1 MPGLNRL
8 SGVLLVDKPVGYS
21 SRYVT
26 NAIMK
31 AFNIRKV
38 GHAGT
43 LDKMASGML
52 PICLGQATKYVSFL
66 SDSDKSYTLKALFG
80 YSSTTGDMEGDC
92 KQQKD
97 MYFTYTDL
105 ETAIKKFQG
114 QIQQIP
120 PMYSALKHNGQPLYK
135 IARSGQQVVR
145 KPRTVTISKIII
157 NDFSWPWVSMQVIC
171 SKGTYIRTLVEDIA
185 LELNTCAYILEL
197 RRDWVAG
204 FEKFNM
210 HDISLVRTGSKDL
223 LLPVEAALVNMSELT
238 LDEIQAEK
246 LLFGQQVF
254 IENYPDGRYKITNN
268 GQFIGVGVVLDNYL
282 KAQRLMASRLN

>member
-1 MPGLNRL
+1 MNRL
-8 SGVLLVDKPVGYS
+8 AGVLLVNKPVGYS

-26 NAIMK
+26 NAVMK
-31 AFNIRKV
+31 AFDTRKV

-80 YSSTTGDMEGDC
+80 YSSSTGDMEGDC

-97 MYFTYTDL
+97 MYFTYNDI

-145 KPRTVTISKIII
+145 KPRTVTISKIVI

-185 LELNTCAYILEL
+185 LELNTYAYILEL

-223 LLPVEAALVNMSELT
+223 LLPVKAALVNMSELI
-238 LDEIQAEK
+238 LNDMQAEK
-246 LLFGQQVF
+246 LIFGQQVVL
-254 IENYPDGRYKITNN
+254 ENCPDGRYKITNN
-268 GQFIGVGVVLDNYL
+268 GEFIGVGVVSANSL